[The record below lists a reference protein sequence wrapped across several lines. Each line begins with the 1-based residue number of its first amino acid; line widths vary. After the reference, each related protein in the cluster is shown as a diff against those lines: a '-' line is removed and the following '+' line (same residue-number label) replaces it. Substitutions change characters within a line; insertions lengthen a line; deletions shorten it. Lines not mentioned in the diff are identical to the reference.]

1 MAFSNRWVLA
11 DGTLNDEPITIRYR
25 DELDAE
31 LASGEFAQ
39 CVQISWNAADVDPST
54 GYPSNKELVFIDDF
68 NQKLMGAIEP
78 NAHALVVMVIMCQGV
93 NQWILYAKDTSQL
106 QSDLNTIPT
115 DTGLYP
121 IEIVAEEDAK
131 WDIFTQLRDAIKTQ

>member
-1 MAFSNRWVLA
+1 MTAVEEQL
-11 DGTLNDEPITIRYR
+11 
-25 DELDAE
+25 
-31 LASGEFAQ
+31 
-39 CVQISWNAADVDPST
+39 
-54 GYPSNKELVFIDDF
+54 
-68 NQKLMGAIEP
+68 
-78 NAHALVVMVIMCQGV
+78 HALVVMVIMSQGI

>member
-31 LASGEFAQ
+31 LASGEFDQ
-39 CVQISWNAADVDPST
+39 CVQISWNAAEVDSLT

-68 NQKLMGAIEP
+68 NQKLMSAIETD
-78 NAHALVVMVIMCQGV
+78 AHALVVMVIMCQGI
-93 NQWILYAKDTSQL
+93 NQWIIYAKDTSQL

-121 IEIVAEEDAK
+121 IEIVAEEDAR

>member
-25 DELDAE
+25 DELESEHAN
-31 LASGEFAQ
+31 GEYAQ
-39 CVQISWNAADVDPST
+39 CVQISWTAAEVDEET
-54 GYPSNKELVFIDDF
+54 GYPSENELLKIDGF
-68 NQKLMGAIEP
+68 NQKLMAAIES
-78 NAHALVVMVIMCQGV
+78 NEQALVVMVIMCQGI
-93 NQWILYAKDTSQL
+93 NQWILYCKDTTQL

-121 IEIVAEEDAK
+121 IEIVAEEDAQ
-131 WDIFTQLRDAIKTQ
+131 WTIFTQLRDAIKNQ

>member
-31 LASGEFAQ
+31 LASGEFDQ
-39 CVQISWNAADVDPST
+39 CVQISWNAADVDPGT

-68 NQKLMGAIEP
+68 NQKLMSAVEQD
-78 NAHALVVMVIMCQGV
+78 AHALVVMVIMCQGV
-93 NQWILYAKDTSQL
+93 NQWILYAKDTTQL

>member
-1 MAFSNRWVLA
+1 MAFSTRWVLA

-25 DELDAE
+25 DELESE
-31 LASGEFAQ
+31 LTSGEFAQ
-39 CVQISWNAADVDPST
+39 CVQISWTAADVDPVT
-54 GYPSNKELVFIDDF
+54 GYPSDKELVFIDDF
-68 NQKLMGAIEP
+68 NQKLMTAVEEQL
-78 NAHALVVMVIMCQGV
+78 HALVVMVIMSQGI

>member
-25 DELDAE
+25 DELESEQANG
-31 LASGEFAQ
+31 AYAQ
-39 CVQISWNAADVDPST
+39 CVQISWTAAEVDEET
-54 GYPSNKELVFIDDF
+54 GYPSENELLKIDGF
-68 NQKLMGAIEP
+68 NQKLMAAIEP
-78 NAHALVVMVIMCQGV
+78 NEQALVVMVIMCQGI
-93 NQWILYAKDTSQL
+93 NQWILYCKDTSQL

-121 IEIVAEEDAK
+121 IEIVAEEDTQ
-131 WDIFTQLRDAIKTQ
+131 WTIFTQLRDAIKTQ

>member
-1 MAFSNRWVLA
+1 MAFSTRWVLA

-25 DELDAE
+25 DELE
-31 LASGEFAQ
+31 NEQASGEFNQ
-39 CVQISWNAADVDPST
+39 CVQISWSAADVDAVT
-54 GYPSNKELVFIDDF
+54 GYPSDKELLLIDDF
-68 NQKLMGAIEP
+68 NQKLMSAIEDDG
-78 NAHALVVMVIMCQGV
+78 HALVVMVIMCQGI
-93 NQWILYAKDTSQL
+93 NQWILYAKDTTQL

-121 IEIVAEEDAK
+121 IEIVAEEDAS